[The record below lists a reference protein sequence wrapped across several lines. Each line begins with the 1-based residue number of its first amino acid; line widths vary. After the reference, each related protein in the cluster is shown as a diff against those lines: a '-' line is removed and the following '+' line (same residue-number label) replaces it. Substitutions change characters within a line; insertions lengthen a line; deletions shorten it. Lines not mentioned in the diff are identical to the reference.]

1 MVFPALLAVLT
12 TLAAAQTPAA
22 TPACTEPNRLP
33 HVINFAVPTDP
44 PEAVKQKLQ
53 ATVEVI
59 VRLGDDGS
67 VRVATATK
75 GPLVLRASAEDAAR
89 RTTFEAE
96 YRDCAH
102 HGGLYQFAVEY
113 DYTQGKP
120 LPTPSP

>member
-1 MVFPALLAVLT
+1 MVSPAFLAVVLAAFAAPNPAL
-12 TLAAAQTPAA
+12 PS
-22 TPACTEPNRLP
+22 ACTESNRP
-33 HVINFAVPTDP
+33 AHVIALAVPSDP

-53 ATVEVI
+53 AVVEVI

-67 VRVATATK
+67 VRVATAAR
-75 GPLVLRASAEDAAR
+75 GPLVLHASAEDAAR